1 MGISHTKR
9 QEYLR
14 IIQAYLVNMPS
25 LSTTVTKVLSVCN
38 SPATSAN
45 DLNKVVSLDPVL
57 TGNVLKLINSAYY
70 SVRDQ
75 VTSLTQAIIML
86 GLNTIRNL
94 ALSMAVLGAAGNKT
108 ANRNNDM
115 DKFWTHCICTGV
127 TAKAIALEIGVPKS
141 ECEEYFVAGLLHD
154 LGKLPL
160 IHCFPNEYKKIT
172 AFADQ
177 KKTPLIVVEKAI
189 FDITHEETG
198 KLIAEK
204 WKLQGTIHQSICS
217 HHHPQEATED
227 SQRIVF
233 SIALADI
240 FGNRVL
246 DKQTDDA
253 MPDNP
258 IVINA
263 LEKLNLTWP
272 TLLNLEEHILQEIE
286 NARVFMQVA
295 QKR

>member
-1 MGISHTKR
+1 MGIANTKK
-9 QEYLR
+9 QEHLKM
-14 IIQAYLVNMPS
+14 IQGYLVNMPS

-70 SVRDQ
+70 SIRDQ

-94 ALSMAVLGAAGNKT
+94 ALSTAVLGAVGNRIASK
-108 ANRNNDM
+108 NYDM

-127 TAKAIALEIGVPKS
+127 TAKAIALETGVPS
-141 ECEEYFVAGLLHD
+141 AYWEGYFVAGLLHD
-154 LGKLPL
+154 LGKIPL
-160 IHCFPNEYKKIT
+160 MHCFQNEYKKIA

-177 KKTPLIVVEKAI
+177 KKMPLITVEKAI
-189 FDITHEETG
+189 LGITHEETG

-204 WKLQGTIHQSICS
+204 WKLQGDIYQAICF
-217 HHHPQEATED
+217 HHHPQKADQD
-227 SQRIVF
+227 SLKIV
-233 SIALADI
+233 SSVTLADL
-240 FGNRVL
+240 FGNCL
-246 DKQTDDA
+246 LNKQAMDA

-263 LEKLNLTWP
+263 LEQLNLTGSI
-272 TLLNLEEHILQEIE
+272 LLNLEENILQEIE
-286 NARVFMQVA
+286 NAKVFMQIA
-295 QKR
+295 QKG